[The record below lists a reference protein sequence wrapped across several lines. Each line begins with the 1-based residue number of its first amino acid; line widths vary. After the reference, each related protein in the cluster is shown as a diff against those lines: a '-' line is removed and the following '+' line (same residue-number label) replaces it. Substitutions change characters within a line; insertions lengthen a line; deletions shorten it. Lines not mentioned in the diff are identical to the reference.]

1 MTAAALAPALPPL
14 LQRPLRVMVVDD
26 AIVVRGLIARWLQE
40 QPDFEVGAVLRT
52 GAEAVSQF
60 DAVQPD
66 VVILDVE
73 MPDMDGLAAL
83 PLLLAKK
90 PDLVVI
96 MASTATRRNAEVSL
110 KALSLGAADYIAKP
124 ETLRGITVSAE
135 FRGELVEKVRALG
148 RARRTRASAPAA
160 GMTGIGAPGILRPLP
175 LDATAAGGSGDYS
188 LRPFGSRIPR
198 ALLIGASTGGPQ
210 ALATLLGGLGTL
222 PDRVPV
228 LVVQHMPRTFT
239 TILAEHLSAT
249 TGRVVREPQ
258 DGEPVAAGT
267 IYVAPGGLHMRL
279 VRNDGQVAIRLDDSA
294 PINFCKPAVD
304 PLFASASAAWSG
316 AVLAVLLTGMGGD
329 GTRGAQ
335 EIVAAGGSVIAQDEA
350 TSVVWGMPGSAAHAG
365 LCAAVLPLDAIAPNI
380 VRQFP
385 GDVA

>member
-1 MTAAALAPALPPL
+1 MSAAAVAPAPSILA
-14 LQRPLRVMVVDD
+14 QRPIRVMVVDD

-40 QPDFEVGAVLRT
+40 QPDFVVAAALRT
-52 GAEAVSQF
+52 GAEAVAQF

-73 MPDMDGLAAL
+73 MPEMDGIAAL

-90 PDLVVI
+90 RDLVVI

-110 KALSLGAADYIAKP
+110 KALSLGAADCIAKP
-124 ETLRGITVSAE
+124 ETLRGLTISAE
-135 FRGELVEKVRALG
+135 FRGQLVEKVRALG
-148 RARRTRASAPAA
+148 RARRTRVAPAA
-160 GMTGIGAPGILRPLP
+160 GATGLGARGMLHLPALEATGADGI
-175 LDATAAGGSGDYS
+175 AGYS
-188 LRPFGSRIPR
+188 LRPFGNRIPR

-210 ALATLLGGLGTL
+210 ALTTLLCGLGTL

-228 LVVQHMPRTFT
+228 LLVQHMPRTFT
-239 TILAEHLSAT
+239 TILAEYLSAT
-249 TGRVVREPQ
+249 AGRPVCEPQ
-258 DGEPVAAGT
+258 DGERVTAGT
-267 IYVAPGGLHMRL
+267 VYVAPGGLHMRL
-279 VRNDGQVAIRLDDSA
+279 VRCDGHVAIRLDDGA

-304 PLFASASAAWSG
+304 PLFTSACAAWSG
-316 AVLAVLLTGMGGD
+316 AVLAVLLTGMGAD

-350 TSVVWGMPGSAAHAG
+350 TSVIWGMPGSAAHAG
-365 LCAAVLPLDAIAPNI
+365 LCAAVLPLDAIASNVI
-380 VRQFP
+380 RQFP